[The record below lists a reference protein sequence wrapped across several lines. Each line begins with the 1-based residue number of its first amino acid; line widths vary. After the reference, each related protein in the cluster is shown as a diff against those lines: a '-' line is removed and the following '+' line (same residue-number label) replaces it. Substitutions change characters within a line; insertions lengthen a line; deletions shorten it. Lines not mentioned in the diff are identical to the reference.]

1 MITNNKTQIS
11 PTWEAELSKASEV
24 FYFNLFAKLL
34 RYLLIKYKT
43 LSKFSLLLENKVKF
57 SLGDFKRRNL
67 YPKNKLINK

>member
-24 FYFNLFAKLL
+24 FYFKLFAKLL
-34 RYLLIKYKT
+34 RYLLIKNKT
-43 LSKFSLLLENKVKF
+43 FRKFSLLLENKVKS
-57 SLGDFKRRNL
+57 SLGDFKRGNV